1 MKQQNTLTI
10 SDITK
15 CVKSNKQNMQ
25 INLVVES
32 EFEQSN
38 IFKTNNRQKLSEQ
51 TIETT
56 NSDKTT
62 TETYSNSDII
72 YMKNGVITIPD
83 KLNTLF
89 DNLLQDNYY
98 LYGVNKENSFLVSL
112 LNLLSKDFKYKEE
125 SEILKFIVQLKT
137 ILLDNLNKY
146 FRDGNYSSK
155 NFKKIDIENNIESN
169 SFENNLLYYI
179 SDYYNINLIILDYY
193 KMNYN
198 IGKDFNQDLKNVII
212 IKNNTYYLPL
222 IHIYGEFPNNIIYKC
237 IVNKLKTNNKLVEN
251 DTKLVEND
259 TKLVEN
265 DTKLLVENDTK
276 LVENDTKLVEND
288 TMVINI
294 FGKNNKV
301 KALSAFKLD
310 DLKKLAVTKNISLKT
325 NSNKNKTKKD
335 LYDEIIKLN

>member
-1 MKQQNTLTI
+1 MKHQNTLTI

-15 CVKSNKQNMQ
+15 CVKNNKQNMQ
-25 INLVVES
+25 INLVLES

-38 IFKTNNRQKLSEQ
+38 IFKTNNRQTLSDK
-51 TIETT
+51 TIETS

-62 TETYSNSDII
+62 TYSNSDII

-83 KLNTLF
+83 KLNSLF

-137 ILLDNLNKY
+137 ILIDNLNKY

-155 NFKKIDIENNIESN
+155 KFKKIDIENNIESN
-169 SFENNLLYYI
+169 NFENNLLYYI

-198 IGKDFNQDLKNVII
+198 IGKEFNQDLKNIII

-237 IVNKLKTNNKLVEN
+237 VVNKLKTNNKLVESN
-251 DTKLVEND
+251 SESKSESNSESNSESKCESSESNSEFKSESMT
-259 TKLVEN
+259 
-265 DTKLLVENDTK
+265 
-276 LVENDTKLVEND
+276 
-288 TMVINI
+288 INI

-301 KALSAFKLD
+301 KAMSGFKLD
-310 DLKKLAVTKNISLKT
+310 DLKQLAVTKNISLKT